1 MSKKPLYK
9 FVFSSVES
17 AESFYDFAVKHSN
30 SHLVNYSGNPDG
42 KIDHT
47 RVEVIG
53 TGSNVFDIA
62 GAFVITGRYD
72 VGEPFDGGIEGFGG
86 KHDADA

>member
-53 TGSNVFDIA
+53 TGSNVFDMNLLNELKA
-62 GAFVITGRYD
+62 YAHTL
-72 VGEPFDGGIEGFGG
+72 GGDQMPVF
-86 KHDADA
+86 